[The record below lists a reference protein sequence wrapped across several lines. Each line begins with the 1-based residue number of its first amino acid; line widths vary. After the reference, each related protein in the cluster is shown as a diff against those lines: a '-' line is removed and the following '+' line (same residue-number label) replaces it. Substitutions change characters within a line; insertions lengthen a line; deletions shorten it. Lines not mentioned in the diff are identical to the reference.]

1 MIYVYYSAPYQL
13 PMTFTSPE
21 FYNAMRYDK
30 DCRRIIENTGS
41 HKIIIGNKTP
51 VTLEQKNCSNGRY
64 GLMKKLVS
72 ALDPECTVVMPDIM
86 TLSSDTEEA
95 KCLYESFIDKGID
108 LEFTDS
114 PWLNTNTIR
123 LLLQENRLEAKN
135 AAATNIVK
143 TMEWKEKSDRSNGS
157 WNQDVCISQASTK
170 VKKNGH

>member
-30 DCRRIIENTGS
+30 DCRRIIENTGN
-41 HKIIIGNKTP
+41 HKIIIGDKTP
-51 VTLEQKNCSNGRY
+51 VTLEQENCSNGRY

-72 ALDPECTVVMPDIM
+72 VLDPKCTVVMPDIM

-143 TMEWKEKSDRSNGS
+143 TMEWKEKSDKSSDS
-157 WNQDVCISQASTK
+157 WDQDLRISQASTK
-170 VKKNGH
+170 VKKNER